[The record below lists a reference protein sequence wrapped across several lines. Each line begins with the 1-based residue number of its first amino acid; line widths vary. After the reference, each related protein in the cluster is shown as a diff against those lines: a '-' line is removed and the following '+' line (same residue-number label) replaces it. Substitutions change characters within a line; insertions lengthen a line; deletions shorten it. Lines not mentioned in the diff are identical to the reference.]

1 MPKPRPQRRRSR
13 TALRLGR
20 ERAHYLARRL
30 GIALH
35 DRRLAAGL
43 TQREVAERTSLSQQ
57 EVSHLELG
65 RGRGTSFLTW
75 AEVGAAVGLQLAG
88 FFEQAPGADLPRDIQ
103 HLRGQNLIITTARP
117 GGWAGT
123 PESVVEGDGSRP
135 RSIDVLLTREVRQEA
150 AVVEVWD
157 LLLDGGAAMR
167 GLEAKVLATRERLGP
182 GWRVEGLLVV
192 RGTARNRALVRDL
205 APLFAARYP
214 ARSGQWLRA
223 LADPLVPMPS
233 AGGLAWTDVA
243 GTRTIA
249 ARW

>member
-1 MPKPRPQRRRSR
+1 MPEPRPQHRRSR
-13 TALRLGR
+13 TARRLGG
-20 ERAHYLARRL
+20 ERADYLARRL
-30 GIALH
+30 GIALR

-57 EVSHLELG
+57 ELSHLELG
-65 RGRGTSFLTW
+65 RGRGTSILAW
-75 AEVGAAVGLQLAG
+75 AEVGAAIGLQLAG

-103 HLRGQNLIITTARP
+103 HLRGQNLIIAAAQA

-123 PESVVEGDGSRP
+123 PESPVDGDGPRP
-135 RSIDVLLTREVRQEA
+135 RSIDVLLTREARHEA

-167 GLEAKVLATRERLGP
+167 GLEAKVRATRERLGP

-214 ARSGQWLRA
+214 ARSGEWLRA
-223 LADPLVPMPS
+223 LADPRGPMPN
-233 AGGLAWTDVA
+233 AGGFAWTDVA
-243 GTRTIA
+243 GSRAIA